1 MDVYEVNETDP
12 FLIVEV
18 ELVSVIEREIQLQLE
33 SKDGRATGQAC
44 KRNFCTHNNITV
56 NREYFVV
63 KIFSD
68 SQACAKIERAKIHA
82 QY

>member
-1 MDVYEVNETDP
+1 MQTVKPPNSSSYKVAILK
-12 FLIVEV
+12 LIWMWAVAMHIS
-18 ELVSVIEREIQLQLE
+18 LY
-33 SKDGRATGQAC
+33 
-44 KRNFCTHNNITV
+44 TV

-68 SQACAKIERAKIHA
+68 SQACAKIERTKIHA

>member
-1 MDVYEVNETDP
+1 MKH
-12 FLIVEV
+12 
-18 ELVSVIEREIQLQLE
+18 QLQYLQWN
-33 SKDGRATGQAC
+33 SGNHRQ
-44 KRNFCTHNNITV
+44 NMFCFAVIAAHQGGVPEKLV

-68 SQACAKIERAKIHA
+68 RQACAKIERKKIHNM